1 MSISALRHLQPLS
14 AVYVWSEPATV
25 SEAQV
30 GVSLLSLGCPFTLRF
45 SRIKKSGG
53 SLEGSHCCSP
63 SYCLYWLHPDIQPLR
78 SHSAQSEGQRAEE
91 DAVKPLIKVQQ
102 HLKESE
108 PSNWFSTVSIVNSCF
123 NNL

>member
-1 MSISALRHLQPLS
+1 MSLSALS

-30 GVSLLSLGCPFTLRF
+30 GVLLLSLGCPFTLRF
-45 SRIKKSGG
+45 SRIKKDGG
-53 SLEGSHCCSP
+53 SLGIEGSHWCSP
-63 SYCLYWLHPDIQPLR
+63 SHCLYWPHPDIQPLR

-91 DAVKPLIKVQQ
+91 DAVKPLIKVHQ
-102 HLKESE
+102 HLNLSE
-108 PSNWFSTVSIVNSCF
+108 PSNWFSTVTIVNSCF